1 MFQRVIGIIGIVSFI
16 GLTGS
21 TAVRAAGQEFPVTRV
36 ILSTSGMAHFEHSAR
51 ISEDTTMTLPVRF
64 EQVDDVLKSLVVFDP
79 AGQLG
84 GVTLP
89 GRSPLKHLFRD
100 LPFRPADLNSLVKLL
115 NVYKGAQINAKYGN
129 ENVSGALV
137 NITEEDI
144 VYPDTEA
151 SVTRHRISLLTAAGI
166 RQYILEDL
174 ATLDFADEKI
184 RAQVASAL
192 AAVREHA
199 TRDRRVLSLRIL
211 GDKPRDVTVAYVV
224 NAPLWKAAYRIVLPA
239 EDGQEGF
246 VQGWA
251 IIENMTDSDWKDVSL
266 SLVSGNPVTFRQ
278 QLYQSYYVDRPELPV
293 EVFGRVMPRT
303 DTGTVATAAQSEQ
316 SFSSRASGYGGGAPM
331 KAKRGRHPS
340 ESAAPRAMM
349 AMDMAAAPPM
359 PMEMME
365 EELAGGYDMNN
376 IAQAANAGQSS
387 EATTQV
393 LFRFPH
399 KFDLRAGQ
407 TMMLPFVSRKLE
419 MEKLALYQPDTH
431 ATHPLAAVR
440 IKNDSDSGFPPGILT
455 LYEENSSLKG
465 SSFVGDASL
474 PILAQGED
482 RLISYALDSKTQ
494 IDRKTT
500 NHSTEGMVTIAKGV
514 MRTAIKYRAETDYTI
529 KAPAAEGRTVLIEHQ
544 RMPDYKLISPDP
556 KEAEVTAT
564 HYRLKTKVKAGE
576 AVNMKVV
583 LERDGYQSVRIAN
596 LSAGQLSSYAAGRGK
611 LDKKTRAFFAKLAEM
626 RTALHNDQE
635 ELNNLNRRRQEAFQ
649 NQRRLRENI
658 QSLSGNPSSQKRYL
672 ERLDAEENLLEKL
685 EKQIDGVTDRVQKK
699 QEEMDAFILQI
710 NI

>member
-1 MFQRVIGIIGIVSFI
+1 MFQRIIGILGVVSLI
-16 GLTGS
+16 GFTGS
-21 TAVRAAGQEFPVTRV
+21 TVVQAAGQEFPVTRV
-36 ILSTSGMAHFEHSAR
+36 ILSTSGMAHFEHRAN
-51 ISEDTTMTLPVRF
+51 ISKDTDMTLPVRF

-100 LPFRPADLNSLVKLL
+100 LPFRPQDLNSLVHLL
-115 NVYKGAQINAKYGN
+115 NAYKGAQINAKYGN
-129 ENVSGALV
+129 EHVSGALV
-137 NITEEDI
+137 NITEEEI
-144 VYPDTEA
+144 VYPDNET
-151 SVTRHRISLLTAAGI
+151 SVTRHRISLLTVAGI

-174 ATLDFADEKI
+174 TTLDFADEKI
-184 RAQVASAL
+184 RAQVAGAL
-192 AAVREHA
+192 DAVREHA

-211 GDKPRDVTVAYVV
+211 GNKARDVTVAYVV
-224 NAPLWKAAYRIVLPA
+224 NAPLWKAAYRAVLPA

-246 VQGWA
+246 MQGWA
-251 IIENMTDSDWKDVSL
+251 IVENMTDSDWKDVSL
-266 SLVSGNPVTFRQ
+266 SLVSGNPVTYRQ

-303 DTGTVATAAQSEQ
+303 DTGTVATAEQ
-316 SFSSRASGYGGGAPM
+316 TDKNFSSRSSGYGGRGKM
-331 KAKRGRHPS
+331 QAKRAMAPA
-340 ESAAPRAMM
+340 SAAPMAM
-349 AMDMAAAPPM
+349 MDMAGAPPM
-359 PMEMME
+359 PMEMMAE
-365 EELAGGYDMNN
+365 EELMGGYEMDN

-455 LYEENSSLKG
+455 IYEENTALKG

-474 PILAQGED
+474 PILAQGEN

-494 IDRKTT
+494 IDRKST
-500 NHSTEGMVTIAKGV
+500 NHSTEGRVTIAKGI

-529 KAPAAEGRTVLIEHQ
+529 KAPAVEGRTVLVEHP
-544 RMPDYKLISPDP
+544 RTPDYKLVSPDP
-556 KEAEVTAT
+556 KEVEVTAT

-576 AVNMKVV
+576 VAKLQVV
-583 LERDGYQSVRIAN
+583 LERDGYQSVHIAN

-611 LDKKTRAFFAKLAEM
+611 LDKKTRAVFAKLAEM
-626 RTALHNDQE
+626 RASLHNEQE
-635 ELNNLNRRRQEAFQ
+635 EVNNLNRKRQEAFQ
-649 NQRRLRENI
+649 NQTRLRENI
-658 QSLSGNPSSQKRYL
+658 RSLSGNPSAQKRYL
-672 ERLDAEENLLEKL
+672 ERLDDEENLLEDL
-685 EKQIDGVTDRVQKK
+685 EKRIESATELMRKK
-699 QEEMDAFILQI
+699 QAEMDAFILQI

>member
-1 MFQRVIGIIGIVSFI
+1 MFQRMIGVLGVASVL
-16 GLTGS
+16 GLTGI
-21 TAVRAAGQEFPVTRV
+21 AAAYAEGQEFPVTRV
-36 ILSTSGMAHFEHSAR
+36 ILSTSGMAHFEHSAH
-51 ISEDTTMTLPVRF
+51 ISKNTDMTLPVRF

-89 GRSPLKHLFRD
+89 GRSPLKHFFRD
-100 LPFRPADLNSLVKLL
+100 LPFRPADLNSMVSLL
-115 NVYKGAQINAKYGN
+115 NAYKGAEIKAKYGN
-129 ENVSGALV
+129 EHVAGVLV
-137 NITEEDI
+137 NITAEQI

-174 ATLDFADEKI
+174 ALLDFADEKI
-184 RAQVASAL
+184 RQQVSDAL
-192 AAVREHA
+192 KAVREHS

-211 GDKPRDVTVAYVV
+211 GDKPREVTVAYVV
-224 NAPLWKAAYRIVLPA
+224 NAPLWKAAYRAVLPD
-239 EDGQEGF
+239 EDGEQGF

-251 IIENMTDSDWKDVSL
+251 IVENMTDSDWKDVSL
-266 SLVSGNPVTFRQ
+266 TLVSGNPVTFRQ

-303 DTGTVATAAQSEQ
+303 DTGTVATAAQTEARTAELQ
-316 SFSSRASGYGGGAPM
+316 RGGRGAMMAKSRAAPSAPM
-331 KAKRGRHPS
+331 
-340 ESAAPRAMM
+340 AMM
-349 AMDMAAAPPM
+349 AMDMAGAPPM
-359 PMEMME
+359 PMEMMAE
-365 EELAGGYDMNN
+365 DEAAGYGMNA
-376 IAQAANAGQSS
+376 IAQAANAGESS

-455 LYEENSSLKG
+455 LYEENGALQG

-482 RLISYALDSKTQ
+482 RLISYALDSKTT

-500 NHSTEGMVTIAKGV
+500 SHSTEGKITIAKGV
-514 MRTAIKYRAETDYTI
+514 MRTAIKYRAETEYTI
-529 KAPAAEGRTVLIEHQ
+529 KAPAAEGRTVLIEHP
-544 RMPDYKLISPDP
+544 RMADYRLVSPDP

-564 HYRLKTKVKAGE
+564 HYRLKVKVKPGE
-576 AVNMKVV
+576 VASLKAV
-583 LERDGYQSVRIAN
+583 LEHDGYQSVHIAS
-596 LSAGQLSSYAAGRGK
+596 LSAGQLAAYASGRGK
-611 LDKKTRAFFAKLAEM
+611 LDKKTQGVFAKLAEM
-626 RTALHNDQE
+626 RAALHNDQE
-635 ELNNLNRRRQEAFQ
+635 EVNNLNRKKQEAFQ

-672 ERLDAEENLLEKL
+672 ERLDAEENLLEDL
-685 EKQIDGVTDRVQKK
+685 EKRIESATERLRKK
-699 QEEMDAFILQI
+699 QAEMEAFILQI
-710 NI
+710 TI

>member
-1 MFQRVIGIIGIVSFI
+1 MFQRIIGFMGVLSVIALAGGTV
-16 GLTGS
+16 
-21 TAVRAAGQEFPVTRV
+21 AKAAEQEFPVTRV
-36 ILSTSGMAHFEHSAR
+36 ILSTSGMAHFEHSAH
-51 ISEDTTMTLPVRF
+51 ISKDTDMTLPVRF

-89 GRSPLKHLFRD
+89 GRSPLKHFFRD
-100 LPFRPADLNSLVKLL
+100 LPFRPQDLNSLVNLL
-115 NVYKGAQINAKYGN
+115 NAYKGAQINAKYGN
-129 ENVSGALV
+129 EHVSGALV
-137 NITEEDI
+137 NITEEET
-144 VYPDTEA
+144 VYPDSET

-166 RQYILEDL
+166 KQYILEDL
-174 ATLDFADEKI
+174 TTIDFADEKI
-184 RAQVASAL
+184 RAQLADAL
-192 AAVREHA
+192 DAVREHA

-211 GDKPRDVTVAYVV
+211 GNKPRDVTVAYVV
-224 NAPLWKAAYRIVLPA
+224 NAPLWKAAYRAVLPS

-251 IIENMTDSDWKDVSL
+251 IVENMTDSDWKDVSL
-266 SLVSGNPVTFRQ
+266 SLVSGNPVTYRQ

-303 DTGTVATAAQSEQ
+303 DTGTVATAEQ
-316 SFSSRASGYGGGAPM
+316 TDRNFSSRSSGYGGRGVM
-331 KAKRGRHPS
+331 KAKRAMAPA
-340 ESAAPRAMM
+340 SAAPMAM
-349 AMDMAAAPPM
+349 MDMAGAPPM
-359 PMEMME
+359 PMEMMAE
-365 EELAGGYDMNN
+365 EELGGYEMDN

-455 LYEENSSLKG
+455 LYEENTALKG

-500 NHSTEGMVTIAKGV
+500 NHSTEGRVTIAKGI
-514 MRTAIKYRAETDYTI
+514 MRTAIQYRAETAYTI
-529 KAPAAEGRTVLIEHQ
+529 KAPAAEGRTVLVEHP
-544 RMPDYKLISPDP
+544 RMPEYKLVSPDP
-556 KEAEVTAT
+556 KEVEVTAT

-576 AVNMKVV
+576 VANLKVV
-583 LERDGYQSVRIAN
+583 LERDGYQSVHIAN
-596 LSAGQLSSYAAGRGK
+596 LSAGQMSSYAAGRGK
-611 LDKKTRAFFAKLAEM
+611 LDKKTRAVFAKLAEM
-626 RTALHNDQE
+626 RASLHNEQE
-635 ELNNLNRRRQEAFQ
+635 EVNNLNRKRQDAFQ
-649 NQRRLRENI
+649 NQKRLRENI
-658 QSLSGNPSSQKRYL
+658 RSLSGNPSSQKRYL
-672 ERLDAEENLLEKL
+672 ERLDTEENLLEEL
-685 EKQIDGVTDRVQKK
+685 EKRIESATERMRKK

>member
-1 MFQRVIGIIGIVSFI
+1 MFQRIIGLIGVVSII
-16 GLTGS
+16 GLTGG
-21 TAVRAAGQEFPVTRV
+21 AAAYAEGREFPVTRV
-36 ILSTSGMAHFEHSAR
+36 ILSTSGMAHFEHTAQ
-51 ISEDTTMTLPVRF
+51 ISKNTDMTLPVRF

-89 GRSPLKHLFRD
+89 GRSPLQHFFRD
-100 LPFRPADLNSLVKLL
+100 LPFRPADLNSLVSLL
-115 NVYKGAQINAKYGN
+115 NAYKGVEIKAKYGN
-129 ENVSGALV
+129 EHVAGVLV
-137 NITEEDI
+137 NITPEEI

-151 SVTRHRISLLTAAGI
+151 AVTRHRISLLTASGI

-174 ATLDFADEKI
+174 ESLDFADEKI
-184 RAQVASAL
+184 RGQVADAL
-192 AAVREHA
+192 EAVREHS

-211 GDKPRDVTVAYVV
+211 GDKPRAVTVAYVV
-224 NAPLWKAAYRIVLPA
+224 NAPLWKAAYRAVLPDQ
-239 EDGQEGF
+239 DGQEGF

-251 IIENMTDSDWKDVSL
+251 IVENMTDSDWKDVSL
-266 SLVSGNPVTFRQ
+266 TLVSGNPVTFRQ

-303 DTGTVATAAQSEQ
+303 DTGTVATAAQAEMRTAELQ
-316 SFSSRASGYGGGAPM
+316 RGGRGTMMAKSRAAPSAPM
-331 KAKRGRHPS
+331 
-340 ESAAPRAMM
+340 AMM
-349 AMDMAAAPPM
+349 AMDMAGAPPM
-359 PMEMME
+359 PMEAMAE
-365 EELAGGYDMNN
+365 ENAAGGYGMDA
-376 IAQAANAGQSS
+376 IAQSANAGESS

-407 TMMLPFVSRKLE
+407 TMMLPFISRKLE

-455 LYEENSSLKG
+455 LYEESGALKG

-482 RLISYALDSKTQ
+482 RLISYALDSKTT

-500 NHSTEGMVTIAKGV
+500 SHSTEGKITIAKGV
-514 MRTAIKYRAETDYTI
+514 MRTAVKYRAETDYTV
-529 KAPAAEGRTVLIEHQ
+529 KAPAAEGRTVLIEHP
-544 RMPDYKLISPDP
+544 RMPDYSLVSPDP

-564 HYRLKTKVKAGE
+564 HYRLKVKVKPGE
-576 AVNMKVV
+576 VANLNVV
-583 LERDGYQSVRIAN
+583 LERDGYQSVHISS
-596 LSAGQLSSYAAGRGK
+596 LSAAQLGAYASGRGK
-611 LDKKTRAFFAKLAEM
+611 LDKKTQGIFAKLAEM
-626 RTALHNDQE
+626 RAALHNDQE
-635 ELNNLNRRRQEAFQ
+635 EVNDLNRRKQEAFQ

-658 QSLSGNPSSQKRYL
+658 QSLSGNPAAQKRYL
-672 ERLDAEENLLEKL
+672 ERLGAEEDLLEDL
-685 EKQIDGVTDRVQKK
+685 EKRIGGATERMRKK
-699 QEEMDAFILQI
+699 QAELDAFILQI
-710 NI
+710 VL